1 MNKPDSLRAA
11 LTAALPE
18 FARDPD
24 RLHIFIEHGA
34 IAVTAA
40 HSLSFEYAYT
50 LDIVVTDYAGH
61 SDHLMVPIIAWL
73 KINQPELLLNRDLCR
88 DGFKFQAELLDNGK
102 SDVEILLKLTERVGV
117 TEQADGY
124 EIHHFGEPPIAGI

>member
-11 LTAALPE
+11 LTAAIPE

-24 RLHIFIEHGA
+24 RLHVFIEHGS

-40 HSLSFEYAYT
+40 QSLSFEYAYT

-61 SDHLMVPIIAWL
+61 ADNLMVPIIAWL
-73 KINQPELLLNRDLCR
+73 KVNQPEMLLNRDLCR
-88 DGFKFQAELLDNGK
+88 DGFRFQAEQLDNGK

-117 TEQADGY
+117 LEKPGGY
-124 EIHHFGEPPIAGI
+124 ETRHFDEPPIEG